1 MNATLKHTPFYDLH
15 KEHNARFAPFAGW
28 EMPIQYQPGAI
39 AEHKHVRAHLGVFDT
54 SHMGRFELRG
64 KEVTQFLDYAVSSD
78 ILSLSENTS
87 RYGLLCREDGGI
99 IDDVFVY
106 RLEDHFLVVVNASNR
121 EKDYR
126 HLDALRKGF
135 EVELLDR
142 SAETVMLAI
151 QGPEAIPFLDAVA
164 SAPLSEIPRFGAAQR
179 TLDRVEV
186 VVGRTGYTGEDG
198 AEIFF
203 GSESALHVW
212 NYLFGEAETR
222 AVDLQ
227 PIGLAARDSL
237 RFEPGFPLY
246 GHELSEDIS
255 PIAAR
260 LKWAC
265 EFDRN
270 FVGRDAL
277 LKRVESGE
285 PRRLASVVMHDRGVP
300 REGCT
305 VHSSAD
311 GSQIGVVVTGMY
323 APTVDAYAANVYLD
337 NAFNKVGTMLE
348 IDIRGK
354 RKAAELVKR
363 PLYTPSYR

>member
-1 MNATLKHTPFYDLH
+1 MGSTLKQTPFYTVH
-15 KEHNARFAPFAGW
+15 KEKNARFAPFAGW
-28 EMPIQYQPGAI
+28 EMPIQYPSGAI
-39 AEHKHVRAHLGVFDT
+39 AEHRHVRAHLGVFDT

-64 KEVTQFLDYAVSSD
+64 KDVVSFLDYAVSSD
-78 ILSLSENTS
+78 ILTLAENAS

-106 RLEDHFLVVVNASNR
+106 RLQDHFLVVVNASNL

-126 HLDALRKGF
+126 HLDALRKDF
-135 EVELLDR
+135 DVQLLDR
-142 SAETVMLAI
+142 STETVMLAI
-151 QGPEAIPFLDAVA
+151 QGPEAIPFLDTIG
-164 SAPLSEIPRFGAAQR
+164 SAPLSGTPRFGAAY
-179 TLDRVEV
+179 LKIDGVDV

-198 AEIFF
+198 VELFF
-203 GSESALHVW
+203 GSESALQVW
-212 NYLFGEAETR
+212 NYLFVEAEKHGT
-222 AVDLQ
+222 DLQ

-246 GHELSEDIS
+246 GHELSEDIT
-255 PIAAR
+255 PLEAR

-277 LKRVESGE
+277 RKRFDSAD
-285 PRRLASVVMHDRGVP
+285 PRKLATIVLRDRGVP
-300 REGCT
+300 REGCA
-305 VHSSAD
+305 VHDPSD
-311 GSQIGVVVTGMY
+311 GSEIGLVVTGMY
-323 APTVDAYAANVYLD
+323 APSVDAYAANVYLD
-337 NAFNKVGTMLE
+337 STFNKVGTMLE

-354 RKAAELVKR
+354 RKAAEVIKR